1 MAQFSVQ
8 LHRPPGTLWGFRLQG
23 GRDFS
28 SQLSVK
34 KIENGSPAQGQL
46 LPGDEII
53 GIGHTSTNGLTHME
67 ANSLIK
73 AAGNVLHLT
82 IVRGP
87 SQDFSH
93 IKPTGPIKFS
103 PWKYNQQQQNHY

>member
-1 MAQFSVQ
+1 MQQ
-8 LHRPPGTLWGFRLQG
+8 
-23 GRDFS
+23 
-28 SQLSVK
+28 
-34 KIENGSPAQGQL
+34 IEHGSPAQGQL
-46 LPGDEII
+46 VPGDQII
-53 GIGHTSTNGLTHME
+53 GIGHQSTRGLTHME

-73 AAGNVLHLT
+73 GAGNVLHLT

-103 PWKYNQQQQNHY
+103 PWKYNQQQNHY